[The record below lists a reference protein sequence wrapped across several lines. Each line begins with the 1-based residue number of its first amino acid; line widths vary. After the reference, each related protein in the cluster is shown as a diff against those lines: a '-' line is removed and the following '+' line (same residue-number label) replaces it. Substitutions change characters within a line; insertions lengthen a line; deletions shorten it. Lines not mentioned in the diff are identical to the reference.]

1 MLMAMLNR
9 LPNKMK
15 KILIPLF
22 LLTAGML
29 YASGVFAQSPD
40 EMYLAGN
47 ASLKKGDY
55 NKAVENLSMAIT
67 RDNADERLFI
77 HRGDAFLKLDN
88 PEQAIKDYNEANE
101 INPGVADLSLARVYA
116 MEGDAV
122 KAVSCLKNHLE
133 SPFRIAEDSIKK
145 DPAFN
150 RIQESAEWQN
160 LWQNEWY
167 NDSEKSVADAKY
179 YLRKTNLDQAISVL
193 DEAARKDPNNTMVL
207 LARAN
212 AFMKQANYGAAAGD
226 YSAAISKDKMLTE
239 AYAGR
244 GKANIY
250 MRRFKEAVSD
260 FNRVLKDDPSAFDAY
275 LKRAEANAGLS
286 NWDAAV
292 RDMQVYL
299 KYFDDD
305 LHAIYICGGYYY
317 SSGDYM
323 NALKCF
329 NRNLKEDPNNAQYFK
344 ARGMTYLK
352 TNTYKYAA
360 SDLSMS
366 LDLNAE
372 DSEAWMYHGLA
383 AIKTGDVQNGCS
395 SLRRAQSMGNTEAVK
410 YVLDNCQ

>member
-15 KILIPLF
+15 KSLTPLF

-29 YASGVFAQSPD
+29 YASGLFAQSPD

-55 NKAVENLSMAIT
+55 NKAVENLSMAIS

-77 HRGDAFLKLDN
+77 HRGDAFLKLND

-101 INPGVADLSLARVYA
+101 INPGVADFSLARVYA
-116 MEGDAV
+116 LQGDVV
-122 KAVSCLKNHLE
+122 KAVSCLKDHLG
-133 SPFRIAEDSIKK
+133 SAFRIEEDSIKK

-167 NDSEKSVADAKY
+167 NDSEKSVADARY
-179 YLRKTNLDQAISVL
+179 YLRKRNVDQAISIL
-193 DEAARKDPNNTMVL
+193 DKALSKDPANTMVL

-212 AFMKQANYGAAAGD
+212 AFIKQSNFGAAAGD
-226 YSAAISKDKMLTE
+226 YSSAISKDKMLTE

-250 MRRFKEAVSD
+250 LGRFKEAVSD
-260 FNRVLKDDPSAFDAY
+260 FNRVLKDDPSDFETY

-292 RDMQVYL
+292 KDMQVYL

-305 LHAIYICGGYYY
+305 LHAVYVCGGYYY
-317 SSGDYM
+317 SAGDYI

-344 ARGMTYLK
+344 ARGKTYLK
-352 TNTYKYAA
+352 TNTYKYAV

-372 DSEAWMYHGLA
+372 DSETWMYHGLA
-383 AIKTGDVQNGCS
+383 AIKTGDAQNGCS
-395 SLRRAQSMGNTEAVK
+395 SLRRAQAMGNTDAVK
-410 YVLDNCQ
+410 LVLENCQ